1 MSLTFWESR
10 TEDTNVKTRHV
21 ELKNWATQSQNA
33 YLSRENERESII
45 NPSVINRWSVYFETM
60 VLLMTLQDFVISGV
74 LEWDL
79 IHGGLEK
86 RKGREEEKQKEREGQ
101 ENKIELKRADT
112 TAKRI

>member
-1 MSLTFWESR
+1 
-10 TEDTNVKTRHV
+10 
-21 ELKNWATQSQNA
+21 
-33 YLSRENERESII
+33 
-45 NPSVINRWSVYFETM
+45 
-60 VLLMTLQDFVISGV
+60 MTLQDFVISGV